1 MALFSDIDWLIIL
14 VVAAFLFFG
23 PQGQQ
28 FARQLGRWYGR
39 LLRLKN
45 EILSE
50 VASDAG
56 VAMDPAAPA
65 LSIRASLLGTEPV
78 LGSAMAPAASSPLPM
93 PTVPGIITQVQPVGM
108 WAVETET
115 LGAGMGVGTW
125 WVATTSAPGEV
136 VRLR

>member
-1 MALFSDIDWLIIL
+1 MALFSDVDWLIIL

-39 LLRLKN
+39 LVHLKD

-50 VASDAG
+50 VATTAG
-56 VAMDPAAPA
+56 VPTAPA
-65 LSIRASLLGTEPV
+65 GTAASIRSVLFGGEPAGETV
-78 LGSAMAPAASSPLPM
+78 VPPAPLPAPSM
-93 PTVPGIITQVQPVGM
+93 PGIITHVQPVGM

-115 LGAGMGVGTW
+115 LGAGIGPGTW